1 MTKPKNASHPLDI
14 PLKPE
19 FASAFWK
26 ILVKTSGLRGALVG
40 LHGFTRKHP
49 EVVAQTVQLMTEA
62 MGASEVHDP
71 ELEVLNE
78 ADAFWKYLVETVGKP
93 RAKQIM
99 QFVMGE
105 KKTGRSGDLMLPLI
119 SNYIH
124 VWGLEESDEKIA
136 KRIIESKP
144 YYAKCAKGHC
154 VVVDDWMT
162 EERLSDETIV
172 ARTPIN
178 KRLPAMKKHV
188 GRVRQWLIEEKI
200 LPKEY
205 APKPYYPG

>member
-1 MTKPKNASHPLDI
+1 MLRPKNASHPLDI
-14 PLKPE
+14 PLKPK
-19 FASAFWK
+19 FTNAFWK
-26 ILVKTSGLRGALVG
+26 ILVKTRGLRGALVG

-71 ELEVLNE
+71 ELEALKE
-78 ADAFWKYLVETVGKP
+78 ADAFWKQLVETVGKP

-99 QFVMGE
+99 QFVMDE

-119 SNYIH
+119 SNYIR

-144 YYAKCAKGHC
+144 YYAKCAKGHR
-154 VVVDDWMT
+154 VVVNDWLT
-162 EERLSDETIV
+162 EELLSDETIV
-172 ARTPIN
+172 ARTPID
-178 KRLPAMKKHV
+178 KGLPAMKKHV
-188 GRVRQWLIEEKI
+188 ERVRRWLIEEKI

-205 APKPYYPG
+205 APKQYYRD

>member
-1 MTKPKNASHPLDI
+1 MLLTRLTYHSSPSLPAR
-14 PLKPE
+14 
-19 FASAFWK
+19 FGRFWSRPVDCAEHLWGS
-26 ILVKTSGLRGALVG
+26 I
-40 LHGFTRKHP
+40 GFTRKHP

-124 VWGLEESDEKIA
+124 VWGLEE
-136 KRIIESKP
+136 
-144 YYAKCAKGHC
+144 
-154 VVVDDWMT
+154 
-162 EERLSDETIV
+162 
-172 ARTPIN
+172 
-178 KRLPAMKKHV
+178 V
-188 GRVRQWLIEEKI
+188 G
-200 LPKEY
+200 
-205 APKPYYPG
+205 